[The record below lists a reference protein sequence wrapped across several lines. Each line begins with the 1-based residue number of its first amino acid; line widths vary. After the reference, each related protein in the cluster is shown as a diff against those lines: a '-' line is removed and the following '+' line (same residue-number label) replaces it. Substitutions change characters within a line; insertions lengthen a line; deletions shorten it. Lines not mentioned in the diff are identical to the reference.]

1 MIFTETKLPGAFV
14 VDIERFTDDR
24 GFFAR
29 TYCQREF
36 ERVGLKQTIAQ
47 CNMAC
52 NAKAGTLR
60 GMHWRSEPH
69 PEAKLV
75 RVVRGAIVDV
85 IIDLRP
91 NSKTYLQHVAVELT
105 AENHRALYVP
115 CGFAHGFQTLVD
127 DSHVFYQ
134 MSEYYDPQYDRGA
147 RWDDTAFGIQWP
159 LANPIIHPRD
169 RAYPDFKP

>member
-1 MIFTETKLPGAFV
+1 MIFTETELQGAYTI
-14 VDIERFTDDR
+14 DIERHVDDR

-36 ERVGLKQTIAQ
+36 DRVGLKQTIAQ
-47 CNMAC
+47 CNMAY

-60 GMHWRSEPH
+60 GMHWRAEPN

-75 RVVRGAIVDV
+75 RVARGAILDV

-91 NSKTYLQHVAVELT
+91 ESRTYLHHVAVELT
-105 AENHRALYVP
+105 AENRRALYVP

-127 DSHVFYQ
+127 HTDVMYH

-147 RWDDTAFGIQWP
+147 RWDDAAFGIQWAI
-159 LANPIIHPRD
+159 ANPIIHPRD
-169 RAYPDFKP
+169 LAYPDYPR